1 MIKKYFYNE
10 NIYRSEYHVRQA
22 IWKQERKAFGKEPEE
37 NKTEFW
43 EKLGVIYTEEPDP
56 EPPQR
61 VLALREVREL
71 KAKLSETDY
80 AVIKIA
86 EGAANTEE
94 YSEVITQRESWRA
107 RINELEA
114 QLAEEE
120 NAQ

>member
-22 IWKQERKAFGKEPEE
+22 IWKQERKAFGKEPAE

-43 EKLGVIYTEEPDP
+43 EKLGVAYTEEPDP
-56 EPPQR
+56 EPPAQ
-61 VLALREVREL
+61 VQTEREIFLL
-71 KAKLSETDY
+71 KAQLRETDY
-80 AVIKIA
+80 VVIKIA
-86 EGAANTEE
+86 EGAATTEE

-114 QLAEEE
+114 QL
-120 NAQ
+120 NGGGNV